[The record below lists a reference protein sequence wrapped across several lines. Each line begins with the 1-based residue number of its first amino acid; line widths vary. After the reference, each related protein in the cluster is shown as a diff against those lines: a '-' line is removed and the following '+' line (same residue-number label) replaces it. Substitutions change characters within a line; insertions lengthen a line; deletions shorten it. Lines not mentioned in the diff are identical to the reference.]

1 MNVEGDHVRRS
12 STPTTNM
19 HRLSPKLTPSSSA
32 VAATQDELAGTG
44 SNRNHG
50 NGLHRRG
57 GGGAG
62 RKNSAVTSSHI
73 NGVVGRKSG
82 RSTSPVASS
91 TLVSTSSTSASAPPQ
106 KPPQSPTPTIRTSAS
121 TIPTKRKHPSTLDGR
136 PALDEDSE
144 SIRCICG
151 FSVDDGWSVGCDGCG
166 RWVHGVCFGFEAKD
180 KENLPDHWWCWECDP
195 SLLERI
201 DREKARSLQIARLA
215 TAAGDTAGNGRR
227 RSSPGVDR
235 KARKINIATGAGP
248 FLSPSSG
255 ISPNFPSIFPDHS
268 SHKRKRTSVA
278 APSPLTTG
286 SAFPFPPSTGQP
298 SSADDFI
305 DIDESWSH
313 SYIDISHDIIPESEA
328 RERLRKQASEWR
340 GISAISPV
348 HDLSSKP
355 GWPYFNTT
363 PVRYPHPVS
372 PSVSSVSLRPINSSP
387 GSVLPPSYAVHTTH
401 PIPSQSLLAPYPSVI
416 TSSSTYLQDP
426 LNAYA
431 TLGMP
436 KPRVHLIGPPL
447 DVSLDAR
454 GKGGKARFVRSGC
467 QPNAVLRPVLCDGK
481 RESGSASDPDNIYR
495 RTSSGEQ
502 ADSSSH
508 SAHPPPQDT
517 PDSLS
522 FAIFALR
529 DLKVDE
535 EIVLGWE
542 WDDANVVHLL
552 PALLQDKDIFPPAQ
566 LAAYKLQMANILRA
580 LGATFTSCA
589 CGDRAQGCVMRK
601 MKEFVDEV
609 DDWDPEHELQ
619 RERELR
625 NVNSGIEPSE
635 EFKHFRGMQDGQGS
649 VNIEMIKPF
658 STSETFSDH
667 LSPSHPTKSHH
678 QPPSTTGSTAA
689 PSMTV
694 PFDSSL
700 SSTIPGNL
708 QIRPQTSDFFNSSP
722 MYARPL
728 SPSLIQKEQLE
739 QEVELQTQS
748 FAHPTFRRLNK
759 HSTASSSQIPSTSST
774 VDLGPLIGVPRGF
787 RTREKVEGS
796 GGLGGVEMDTDDS
809 ENRGDSVGVDVHTKA
824 YVRLG
829 PQDEKQRN
837 FPALH
842 PNLDA
847 DSSIFSMYADQATQP
862 PAHNF
867 PLHPYPYPIHGITPS
882 PPSVYSYAPFYGTPY
897 PFPHTT
903 YPLYIPHPPGN
914 PLHNPIRNGGK
925 EDLFWGDIPS
935 IARVDKG
942 KGRAQDIDIV
952 AADDED
958 NDEISMGR
966 NNKEGIDV
974 VVNEVSTRHPQRHRR
989 KQSVYKRPISPQTLH
1004 LSDQVVEGS
1013 EIPPKMKRRWQHE
1026 RNESKSPSEGK
1037 RTRRA
1042 YEVMQVD
1049 DDGRTRGGQ
1058 DPTTGDLSTT
1068 TSPAMPTISTTH
1080 APVVCS
1086 PSTTS
1091 PLLTFANLSLLSPVP
1106 VSSSF
1111 TSSLYPFPDRQLP
1124 SHKSTNWWDV
1134 SSQGS
1139 RHQPKSPMPRAQFRS
1154 QSPPRHISPTRRA
1167 ITDPLAALAAAAAAA
1182 RPISPLPNR
1191 IYSDS
1196 RSKSRSRSPRSDYRL
1211 GTHSTLN
1218 EPVHDRYS
1226 YDMTTPY
1233 LGSPR
1238 RSRRMSTSDGE
1249 RSDPD
1254 HHHPSHFR
1262 GLEDFDHDNQD
1273 VRQSRATSMLESHDA
1288 VLGPGGIRVLSSPEH
1303 EWLPLRKGDT
1313 STSTESSY
1321 GATNVLSAT
1330 DFIDHSRLERS
1341 VIAIEDESSVD
1352 SRSLKVKAELL
1363 NEDHI
1368 PSSTH
1373 LVHQNCEPVEVVDV
1387 ERPCFVGTSAE
1398 PETALQIT
1406 QPSHLVPTLHP
1417 PLASPN
1423 ELPRSDLLSPTDSY
1437 VAPLSPLTPPATN
1450 LKDIPPWPASPS
1462 PRNSPSV
1469 SDPVQKSS
1477 LPPTSLVPDAIPSSE
1492 LQPAQYNEARPS
1504 TLVSADS
1511 HAPTDSPMSALSSV
1525 GSSSPINANFT
1536 LHAIENKEND
1546 CDNECTAQ
1554 VTRSSP
1560 FSSPLSSP
1568 MEKLISLPAYSAPIE
1583 QSSSSSGPV
1592 HERTEVNCPPPNTIH
1607 HIPSELPAA
1616 SVGSFQ
1622 SQPDPPLHASIHDVP
1637 ALEHS
1642 SSMSPLH
1649 SPGNDSPTTPKEVD
1663 SEEVET
1669 MDVDVMNA
1677 HDTDTNDE
1685 QERKAQLTIP
1695 SINANLSPPLVSV
1708 RAEINSEHIDASEL
1722 APQTSPALA
1731 TSPTPTIFAASK
1743 VKKMSLKDFAIRKR
1757 RQKEE
1762 EEREKKEKE
1771 QDKGNDVEQKPVDWE
1786 DAIIIEDRQKVQE
1799 SHVEVEAPVDSNG
1812 EDDAEKTPETDSLS
1826 APPAKYVVP
1835 AVLESN
1841 IEERGHNVAKSDVD
1855 VIMKASET
1863 LNKLI
1868 NSSSM
1873 SIKPMTVAHE
1883 YSASPPHFDVSTTA
1897 KLPPMVSSLSASPNI
1912 ASRPPRGLITDPII
1926 IADSS
1931 LSSLTREKT
1940 MPPHSVPE
1948 DGEIEDGDSRTM
1960 FRFSPSP
1967 KHPSSNIKSS
1977 YLLST
1982 SQPKSYSPP
1991 PRAFKIHENI
2001 VTNEQRS
2008 RTPPTQPRSFT
2019 ARSPSV
2025 SSVPHGSPPIR
2036 RLAIA
2041 PVANGLSPKV
2051 AANVTSTTSSA
2062 PFIPSAPPSANPA
2075 LGRTPPSGPRAL
2087 RQLQQH
2093 QHSGGGV
2100 GHMGPRNSNA
2110 YIPRGLPY
2118 DRDRFRDRGG
2128 DFGRERD
2135 RDLHWNAPGVQRLRT
2150 SENRY

>member
-1 MNVEGDHVRRS
+1 
-12 STPTTNM
+12 M

-57 GGGAG
+57 GGGVG
-62 RKNSAVTSSHI
+62 RKNGSVISSHI

-495 RTSSGEQ
+495 RTSSDEQ

-508 SAHPPPQDT
+508 SAHPPPPQDT

-580 LGATFTSCA
+580 IGATFTSCA
-589 CGDRAQGCVMRK
+589 CGDRAKGCVMRK

-609 DDWDPEHELQ
+609 DDLDSEHELQ

-625 NVNSGIEPSE
+625 NVNSGIERSE
-635 EFKHFRGMQDGQGS
+635 EFKHIRGMQDGQGS
-649 VNIEMIKPF
+649 VNIEMIKPL
-658 STSETFSDH
+658 STTETFSDH
-667 LSPSHPTKSHH
+667 LSPSHPTNSHY
-678 QPPSTTGSTAA
+678 QPPSTTGSSTA
-689 PSMTV
+689 PSMTP
-694 PFDSSL
+694 PFESSL
-700 SSTIPGNL
+700 SSTIPGN
-708 QIRPQTSDFFNSSP
+708 PQTHTQNSSFSRSSL

-728 SPSLIQKEQLE
+728 SPSLIQQEQTE

-748 FAHPTFRRLNK
+748 SAHPTFRRLNK
-759 HSTASSSQIPSTSST
+759 HSTASSSQIPPSSPT

-809 ENRGDSVGVDVHTKA
+809 ENRGDSVEVGQDVHTKA
-824 YVRLG
+824 FVRLG

-867 PLHPYPYPIHGITPS
+867 PLHPYAYPIHGITPS

-897 PFPHTT
+897 SFPHTT
-903 YPLYIPHPPGN
+903 YPFYIPHPPGN
-914 PLHNPIRNGGK
+914 PLNNPRRNGGK

-989 KQSVYKRPISPQTLH
+989 KQTVYKRPISPQTLH

-1026 RNESKSPSEGK
+1026 SNESKSPVEGK

-1042 YEVMQVD
+1042 YEDMQVD

-1058 DPTTGDLSTT
+1058 DPTPGDLSTT

-1106 VSSSF
+1106 VSSSS

-1134 SSQGS
+1134 PSQGS

-1154 QSPPRHISPTRRA
+1154 QSPPRHISPTRRS

-1196 RSKSRSRSPRSDYRL
+1196 RSKSPPRSPRSENGL
-1211 GTHSTLN
+1211 GTISTLN
-1218 EPVHDRYS
+1218 EPDHDRYS
-1226 YDMTTPY
+1226 YDMTTPH
-1233 LGSPR
+1233 LASPR
-1238 RSRRMSTSDGE
+1238 RSRRMSTGDGE
-1249 RSDPD
+1249 RLDPD
-1254 HHHPSHFR
+1254 HHRPPHFR

-1273 VRQSRATSMLESHDA
+1273 VRQSRATPMLESHDA

-1313 STSTESSY
+1313 STPTESSY
-1321 GATNVLSAT
+1321 GVANVLSAT
-1330 DFIDHSRLERS
+1330 DSINHSRLERRI
-1341 VIAIEDESSVD
+1341 IAIEDESSVD

-1373 LVHQNCEPVEVVDV
+1373 LVHQNCEPVELVDV
-1387 ERPCFVGTSAE
+1387 ERPCLVGTSAE
-1398 PETALQIT
+1398 PETSLQIT

-1423 ELPRSDLLSPTDSY
+1423 ELPRSDSLSPTDSY

-1504 TLVSADS
+1504 TLVSDS
-1511 HAPTDSPMSALSSV
+1511 HAPTEWEPSPSTPSHSPMSALSSV

-1568 MEKLISLPAYSAPIE
+1568 MEKLISLPVYSAPIE

-1616 SVGSFQ
+1616 TVGSFQ
-1622 SQPDPPLHASIHDVP
+1622 SQPDPPLHASILDVT

-1649 SPGNDSPTTPKEVD
+1649 FPGNDSPTTPKEVD
-1663 SEEVET
+1663 PEEVET
-1669 MDVDVMNA
+1669 MDVDVMNV

-1695 SINANLSPPLVSV
+1695 SIDANLSPPLVSV
-1708 RAEINSEHIDASEL
+1708 RAEVGSEHIGASEL
-1722 APQTSPALA
+1722 APQTYPALA
-1731 TSPTPTIFAASK
+1731 TSLTPTISAASK

-1771 QDKGNDVEQKPVDWE
+1771 QDKGNDHDVEQKPVDWE

-1812 EDDAEKTPETDSLS
+1812 EDDAEKLPETDSLS
-1826 APPAKYVVP
+1826 APLAKYVVP

-1841 IEERGHNVAKSDVD
+1841 IEERGHNPAKSDVD

-1873 SIKPMTVAHE
+1873 SMKSMTVAHE

-1897 KLPPMVSSLSASPNI
+1897 KLPPMVSSLSASPDI
-1912 ASRPPRGLITDPII
+1912 ANRPPPRGLITDPII

-1940 MPPHSVPE
+1940 MAPHSVPE

-2135 RDLHWNAPGVQRLRT
+2135 RDLHWNPPGVQRLRT

>member
-1 MNVEGDHVRRS
+1 
-12 STPTTNM
+12 M
-19 HRLSPKLTPSSSA
+19 HRFSPKLTPSSSA
-32 VAATQDELAGTG
+32 VAATQDELSGTG
-44 SNRNHG
+44 SNRSHG
-50 NGLHRRG
+50 NGSHRRG
-57 GGGAG
+57 GGGVG
-62 RKNSAVTSSHI
+62 RKNGAVISSHI

-91 TLVSTSSTSASAPPQ
+91 TLVSTSSTSASTLPP

-121 TIPTKRKHPSTLDGR
+121 NIPTKRKHPSTLDGR

-215 TAAGDTAGNGRR
+215 TAAGDTVGNGRR

-235 KARKINIATGAGP
+235 KVRKINIATSASP

-255 ISPNFPSIFPDHS
+255 ISPNFPSNFPDHN

-278 APSPLTTG
+278 APSPLTIG
-286 SAFPFPPSTGQP
+286 SAFPFPPSTGQT
-298 SSADDFI
+298 SSADDFV

-355 GWPYFNTT
+355 GWPYFNTA

-372 PSVSSVSLRPINSSP
+372 PSVSSVSLRPLNSSP

-481 RESGSASDPDNIYR
+481 RESGSASDPDHLH

-502 ADSSSH
+502 ADPY
-508 SAHPPPQDT
+508 SAHPPPQGT
-517 PDSLS
+517 PDPLS

-609 DDWDPEHELQ
+609 DDWDSEHELQ

-625 NVNSGIEPSE
+625 KVSSGIERSE
-635 EFKHFRGMQDGQGS
+635 EFKHVRGMTDGQGS
-649 VNIEMIKPF
+649 VNIEMIKPL
-658 STSETFSDH
+658 STSEIFSDH
-667 LSPSHPTKSHH
+667 LSPSHPTNSHH
-678 QPPSTTGSTAA
+678 QPPSTTGSFAA
-689 PSMTV
+689 SSMTP
-694 PFDSSL
+694 PFDSSS

-708 QIRPQTSDFFNSSP
+708 QTRTQTSDFSHSSHLD
-722 MYARPL
+722 ARPL
-728 SPSLIQKEQLE
+728 SPSLIQQEQLE
-739 QEVELQTQS
+739 QELKLQTQS
-748 FAHPTFRRLNK
+748 SAHPTFRRLNK
-759 HSTASSSQIPSTSST
+759 HATAASSQIPSSSA

-787 RTREKVEGS
+787 RTREKAEGS

-809 ENRGDSVGVDVHTKA
+809 ENRGDSVGVGQDVHTKT
-824 YVRLG
+824 YVRPG

-837 FPALH
+837 FTAPH
-842 PNLDA
+842 TNLNT
-847 DSSIFSMYADQATQP
+847 DSNILSMYADQATQP
-862 PAHNF
+862 PAHSF
-867 PLHPYPYPIHGITPS
+867 PLHGFSQHPHAYPIHGITS
-882 PPSVYSYAPFYGTPY
+882 LPPSVYSYGTFYGTPY

-914 PLHNPIRNGGK
+914 PPCNPRRNGGK
-925 EDLFWGDIPS
+925 EEFFWGDIPS
-935 IARVDKG
+935 TAGVDKG
-942 KGRAQDIDIV
+942 KGRALDIDIV
-952 AADDED
+952 AVDDED
-958 NDEISMGR
+958 HDQISVGR
-966 NNKEGIDV
+966 NNKEDIDV

-989 KQSVYKRPISPQTLH
+989 KQSVYKRHKSPETSH
-1004 LSDQVVEGS
+1004 LSDQVVEGP

-1026 RNESKSPSEGK
+1026 RNESKSPVEGK

-1042 YEVMQVD
+1042 HEDMQVD

-1068 TSPAMPTISTTH
+1068 TSPAMPIVSTTH
-1080 APVVCS
+1080 APLVCS
-1086 PSTTS
+1086 PSITS

-1106 VSSSF
+1106 ISSSS
-1111 TSSLYPFPDRQLP
+1111 TSSLYPLPDRQLP

-1139 RHQPKSPMPRAQFRS
+1139 RHQSKSPMPRAQFRS

-1196 RSKSRSRSPRSDYRL
+1196 RSKLRSRSPRSENRL
-1211 GTHSTLN
+1211 GTISTLN
-1218 EPVHDRYS
+1218 EPDHDRYS

-1238 RSRRMSTSDGE
+1238 RSRRMSTGDGE
-1249 RSDPD
+1249 CSDPD

-1262 GLEDFDHDNQD
+1262 GLEDFDHDKQD
-1273 VRQSRATSMLESHDA
+1273 VRQSRATSMLENHDA

-1313 STSTESSY
+1313 STPTESSY
-1321 GATNVLSAT
+1321 GVANVLSAT
-1330 DFIDHSRLERS
+1330 ESIDHSCLERG
-1341 VIAIEDESSVD
+1341 VIAIEDELSVD
-1352 SRSLKVKAELL
+1352 SRSLQVKAELL

-1373 LVHQNCEPVEVVDV
+1373 VVHKNYEPLEVVDV
-1387 ERPCFVGTSAE
+1387 ERPCIVSTSAE
-1398 PETALQIT
+1398 SETASQIT

-1417 PLASPN
+1417 PLAFPN
-1423 ELPRSDLLSPTDSY
+1423 ELSRSNLLSPTDSY

-1462 PRNSPSV
+1462 LRNSPSV
-1469 SDPVQKSS
+1469 SQSVQKSS
-1477 LPPTSLVPDAIPSSE
+1477 LPPTSLVPAAIPLSE
-1492 LQPAQYNEARPS
+1492 LQPAQHNEARPL

-1511 HAPTDSPMSALSSV
+1511 HAPTEWEPSPLTPSHSPMSALSSV
-1525 GSSSPINANFT
+1525 GSSSPINAHFT

-1568 MEKLISLPAYSAPIE
+1568 MEKLISLPVYSAPIE
-1583 QSSSSSGPV
+1583 RSSSSSGPV
-1592 HERTEVNCPPPNTIH
+1592 HEDTEVNCPPPNTIH
-1607 HIPSELPAA
+1607 HVPSELPAA
-1616 SVGSFQ
+1616 TVGSFQ

-1649 SPGNDSPTTPKEVD
+1649 SPGTNSPTTPKEVD
-1663 SEEVET
+1663 SEAVET

-1677 HDTDTNDE
+1677 HDTNAHDE
-1685 QERKAQLTIP
+1685 QERKTQLTIP
-1695 SINANLSPPLVSV
+1695 SINADLSPPLGSV
-1708 RAEINSEHIDASEL
+1708 RAEINFEHIDASEL
-1722 APQTSPALA
+1722 SPQTSPALA
-1731 TSPTPTIFAASK
+1731 TSSTPTIFAASK

-1771 QDKGNDVEQKPVDWE
+1771 QDKGNDAEQKPVDWE
-1786 DAIIIEDRQKVQE
+1786 DAIIVEDRQKVQE
-1799 SHVEVEAPVDSNG
+1799 SHVEVEVPLESNG
-1812 EDDAEKTPETDSLS
+1812 EDDAEIPPETDNFLS
-1826 APPAKYVVP
+1826 PPAKYVVS

-1841 IEERGHNVAKSDVD
+1841 LEQRGHNLPKSDVD

-1863 LNKLI
+1863 LNKLM

-1873 SIKPMTVAHE
+1873 SMKSMTVAHD
-1883 YSASPPHFDVSTTA
+1883 YSASPPHFDVSTAATT
-1897 KLPPMVSSLSASPNI
+1897 PPMVSPLSASPNVT
-1912 ASRPPRGLITDPII
+1912 SRPPRGLITDPII

-1940 MPPHSVPE
+1940 MAPHSVPE
-1948 DGEIEDGDSRTM
+1948 DGEIEDGDSRTI

-1977 YLLST
+1977 YLLSA

-2051 AANVTSTTSSA
+2051 AANVTATGSSA
-2062 PFIPSAPPSANPA
+2062 SFIPSAPPFANPA

-2093 QHSGGGV
+2093 QHNSGGA
-2100 GHMGPRNSNA
+2100 GHTGPRNSNA